1 MDDDKLYNPT
11 ASRGGRS
18 TKNTS
23 HNESPNKARHMR
35 NATMATIDV
44 ASDIEKNADRFRQ
57 RSRTPGMNRP
67 MTG

>member
-1 MDDDKLYNPT
+1 MDEKELYNT

-23 HNESPNKARHMR
+23 HDQNSPNKARHMR

-44 ASDIEKNADRFRQ
+44 ASDIEKNAGRFR
-57 RSRTPGMNRP
+57 
-67 MTG
+67 